1 MLTWSIFAGPVTYYE
16 LLVIMSLQSTPSN
29 GASDDSVGGLA
40 QSPALIL
47 QNLFDPSKVSA
58 AKLLYHLEVLS
69 SRLMPVHQRDTN
81 EMTQLFRRNFLEAG
95 GLQCVVN
102 VFKRTSLSQD
112 VDIEVRQACY
122 AIAISLARWVLI
134 RNLKLRLIFA

>member
-1 MLTWSIFAGPVTYYE
+1 MT
-16 LLVIMSLQSTPSN
+16 
-29 GASDDSVGGLA
+29 

-47 QNLFDPSKVSA
+47 QSLFDPTKVSA

-69 SRLMPVHQRDTN
+69 SRLMPVQQRDSN

-95 GLQCVVN
+95 GLQFVVN
-102 VFKRTSLSQD
+102 VFKRTSLHQD

-122 AIAISLARWVLI
+122 AIAISLARLESINTIWREKLEVI
-134 RNLKLRLIFA
+134 IFGGIDRNLKVDGLKFIGTQLFDVILNKQKYI

>member
-1 MLTWSIFAGPVTYYE
+1 
-16 LLVIMSLQSTPSN
+16 MSLQSSPSN
-29 GASDDSVGGLA
+29 GASDDSVSGLA

-47 QNLFDPSKVSA
+47 QSLFDPSKVSA

-69 SRLMPVHQRDTN
+69 SRLMPVHQRDSN

-102 VFKRTSLSQD
+102 VFKRTSLPQD

-122 AIAISLARWVLI
+122 AIAISLARWALI
-134 RNLKLRLIFA
+134 RELNFKHSHGLH

>member
-1 MLTWSIFAGPVTYYE
+1 MFFIISQ
-16 LLVIMSLQSTPSN
+16 QSSPSN
-29 GASDDSVGGLA
+29 GASDDSVSGLV

-47 QNLFDPSKVSA
+47 QKLFDPSKVSS

-69 SRLMPVHQRDTN
+69 SRLMPVHQRDSN

-102 VFKRTSLSQD
+102 VFKRTSLPQD

-122 AIAISLARWVLI
+122 AIAISLAR
-134 RNLKLRLIFA
+134 